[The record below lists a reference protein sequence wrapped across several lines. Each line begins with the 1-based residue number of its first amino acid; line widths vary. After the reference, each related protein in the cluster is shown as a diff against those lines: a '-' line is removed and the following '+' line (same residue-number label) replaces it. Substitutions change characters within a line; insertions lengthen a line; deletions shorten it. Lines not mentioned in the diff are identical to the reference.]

1 MSGVGTGHFIFA
13 GIFVAVFL
21 GAMVYAYRKDLAFV
35 GRHYRKV
42 WLIIVGILVVYF
54 TIFFLNR
61 IT

>member
-13 GIFVAVFL
+13 GIFVAVFF

-61 IT
+61 MT

>member
-13 GIFVAVFL
+13 AIFVVVFL
-21 GAMVYAYRKDLAFV
+21 GGIIYAYRKDLKIV
-35 GRHYRKV
+35 GRHYRRV
-42 WLIIVGILVVYF
+42 WLIVIGILVIYF